1 MAGKEGER
9 VHSPRKALIN
19 EVRSSRQAQQTE
31 KEGSYLYLAICM
43 TSYILRHTEIVHLP
57 IASFAI
63 EAIWRPYIPGYSIL
77 TCISLFCKNEFIH
90 FLKVFCWMRKRSDF
104 SSLILPD
111 SKSVV
116 SNVAVGSFLSPDR
129 TSATAPSLAVPHRGN
144 FASIVGDRNF
154 DPD

>member
-57 IASFAI
+57 N
-63 EAIWRPYIPGYSIL
+63 GQSI
-77 TCISLFCKNEFIH
+77 
-90 FLKVFCWMRKRSDF
+90 
-104 SSLILPD
+104 SS
-111 SKSVV
+111 
-116 SNVAVGSFLSPDR
+116 
-129 TSATAPSLAVPHRGN
+129 PSLLRRHSDNLSMG
-144 FASIVGDRNF
+144 I
-154 DPD
+154 